1 MDSYFEKGIRLK
13 GTLWVKGAVHFDG
26 DFEGEIY
33 SSDHFVIGKSG
44 KILGNIKT
52 RDVTNMGFIQ
62 GNLFAEN
69 KVVLMN
75 DSRLTGDISTYHLII
90 DEGSNFEGRCK
101 MIEEAPKT
109 VKEEMKTLERPVP
122 KTAKVSKASSDSKSS
137 TAGSKSFFPLKKV
150 AGIAAVVLLIAGVT
164 WLYPREGDKLEPL
177 VKKGYELVAEKSYA
191 DAEIVFKKALTVSR
205 VESRVYAG
213 LGDIYFADK
222 RYNDALAQFQRAIDL
237 SPANGEYR
245 IKQAKTYS
253 SKGQLTEAVES
264 YQQAVEIDPKSGAAF
279 YNLGLLYLEQKDMD
293 KARESLKMSVELDA
307 NSFEYH
313 EALSRLY
320 SQENLYDEAIA
331 EISAAINLKN
341 DKSSLHLA
349 LGALLL
355 ESGKE
360 DDAVKAFKKAA
371 DLFPQNFSAQI
382 RIADW
387 YYTKGMLEESLE
399 AYKVAETLDSDNPL
413 VQARL
418 GKIYAD
424 RNENIKAQL
433 VLEKAIKLN
442 PKDAQSHYQ
451 LGRLVS
457 NEEKWSRAQSLLSN
471 AIALND
477 RHGPSHYELG
487 IVLLGREK
495 VDSARDEF
503 QKALDLEPENSAFTM
518 GLVLALVEEKK
529 LDKSLELL
537 LPISKNEKD
546 NPKLFFAIC
555 NVYTKKGYF
564 TVATK
569 HCEKSFELDKG
580 NYKIMNRLAWLYAKK
595 SIKLKK
601 AFELSTQTLKAF
613 PKRPEFIDTLSEIH
627 YVRGETEKA
636 MAKIQ
641 EAIKLQPNN
650 PYYKQQLW
658 KFKNVKPKSA
668 PAAG

>member
-52 RDVTNMGFIQ
+52 SDVTNMGFIQ

-69 KVVLMN
+69 KVALMN

-101 MIEEAPKT
+101 MIDEPPKS
-109 VKEEMKTLERPVP
+109 VKEEMQTLERPVP
-122 KTAKVSKASSDSKSS
+122 KAAKVAKASRESKASNAD
-137 TAGSKSFFPLKKV
+137 SKSFFPVKKAV
-150 AGIAAVVLLIAGVT
+150 GIAVVVLVIAGVT
-164 WLYPREGDKLEPL
+164 WFYPKPGDELEPL
-177 VKKGYELVAEKSYA
+177 VKKGYELIAEKKYT
-191 DAEIVFKKALTVSR
+191 DAEATFKKALTFSR
-205 VESRVYAG
+205 VESSVYAG
-213 LGDIYFADK
+213 LGDVYFEDK

-253 SKGQLTEAVES
+253 LKGQLKEAVES
-264 YQQAVEIDPKSGAAF
+264 YKQAVEIDPKSGVAF
-279 YNLGLLYLEQKDMD
+279 YNLGLLYLEQKDME
-293 KARESLKMSVELDA
+293 KALESLEMSVEWDA
-307 NSFEYH
+307 GSFEPH

-320 SQENLYDEAIA
+320 SQEKLYDKAVVEISEAIK
-331 EISAAINLKN
+331 LKN
-341 DKSSLHLA
+341 DNPSLHLT
-349 LGALLL
+349 LGTLLL

-360 DDAVKAFKKAA
+360 AEAVKAFKKAA
-371 DLFPQNFSAQI
+371 DLFPQNFPAQI

-387 YYTKGMLEESLE
+387 YYTKGMLDESLE
-399 AYKVAETLDSDNPL
+399 TYKTAETLDSDNPL

-424 RNENIKAQL
+424 KNENKKAQ
-433 VLEKAIKLN
+433 VALEKAIKLN

-457 NEEKWSRAQSLLSN
+457 SEGKLGRAQSLLSN
-471 AIALND
+471 AIALNAG
-477 RHGPSHYELG
+477 HGASHYELG
-487 IVLLGREK
+487 LVLLGREK

-503 QKALDLEPENSAFTM
+503 QKALDLEPGNSDFIM
-518 GLVLALVEEKK
+518 GLVLALVEKK
-529 LDKSLELL
+529 EVDKSLELL
-537 LPISKNEKD
+537 LPVSKKEAN
-546 NPKLFFAIC
+546 NPKVFFAIC

-564 TVATK
+564 TVATR
-569 HCEKSFELDKG
+569 HCEKSYELDKG
-580 NYKIMNRLAWLYAKK
+580 NYETMNRLAWLYAKK
-595 SIKLKK
+595 SINLEK
-601 AFELSTQTLKAF
+601 AFDISSQTLRAY
-613 PKRPEFIDTLSEIH
+613 PKRPDFIDTLSEIL
-627 YVRGETEKA
+627 YVRGEPEKA
-636 MAKIQ
+636 MGKIK
-641 EAIKLQPNN
+641 EAINLMPNN

-658 KFKNVKPKSA
+658 KFKNIKYKA
-668 PAAG
+668 PAG

>member
-52 RDVTNMGFIQ
+52 HNVTNMGFIQ
-62 GNLFAEN
+62 GNLFADN
-69 KVVLMN
+69 KVALMN

-101 MIEEAPKT
+101 MIDEAPKT
-109 VKEEMKTLERPVP
+109 VKEEMEALERPVP
-122 KTAKVSKASSDSKSS
+122 KTAKVSKSSSAPKSS
-137 TAGSKSFFPLKKV
+137 ASASKSFFPLKKA
-150 AGIAAVVLLIAGVT
+150 AGIAAVVLVIAGVT
-164 WLYPREGDKLEPL
+164 WLYPREGDELEPMI
-177 VKKGYELVAEKSYA
+177 KQGYELVAEKSFA
-191 DAEIVFKKALTVSR
+191 DAEIIFKKALTVSR

-213 LGDIYFADK
+213 LGDIYFEDK

-253 SKGQLTEAVES
+253 SKGQLKEAIES
-264 YQQAVEIDPKSGAAF
+264 YQQAVENDPKSGAAF
-279 YNLGLLYLEQKDMD
+279 YNMGLLYLEQKDMD
-293 KARESLKMSVELDA
+293 KARESLKMSVGLDE
-307 NSFEYH
+307 NSFEPH
-313 EALSRLY
+313 EALSQLY

-341 DKSSLHLA
+341 DKSSLHLT
-349 LGALLL
+349 LGRLLL

-360 DDAVKAFKKAA
+360 DEAVKAFKKAA

-399 AYKVAETLDSDNPL
+399 TYKVAETLDSDNPV

-418 GKIYAD
+418 GKIYVD
-424 RNENIKAQL
+424 KNDNTKAQ
-433 VLEKAIKLN
+433 VALEKAIKLN
-442 PKDAQSHYQ
+442 PKDAQSHYE

-457 NEEKWSRAQSLLSN
+457 NEEKWGRAQSLLSN
-471 AIALND
+471 AISLDAS
-477 RHGPSHYELG
+477 HGPSHYELG
-487 IVLLGREK
+487 MVLLGREK
-495 VDSARDEF
+495 VDAAKDEF
-503 QKALDLEPENSAFTM
+503 QKALDLEPKNSDFIM
-518 GLVLALVEEKK
+518 GLVLALVEKK
-529 LDKSLELL
+529 ELDKSLELL
-537 LPISKNEKD
+537 LPISKSEKG
-546 NPKLFFAIC
+546 NPKIFFAIC

-569 HCEKSFELDKG
+569 HCEKSFELDKS
-580 NYKIMNRLAWLYAKK
+580 NYKTMNRLAWLYAKK
-595 SIKLKK
+595 GIKLKK
-601 AFELSTQTLKAF
+601 AFELSSQTLEAF
-613 PKRPEFIDTLSEIH
+613 PNQSGFIDTLSEIL

-641 EAIKLQPNN
+641 EAIKLKPNN

-668 PAAG
+668 PAG